1 LSLYLSGVFI
11 GRIGVGLEE
20 KSAAVKID
28 IFSILTDSSG
38 KPTMRSKK
46 KQLTVGRSE
55 WLFKDRTNNRYFGG
69 VTLSFWPG

>member
-46 KQLTVGRSE
+46 NSLQSVAQNGCLKIGQIIAISAG
-55 WLFKDRTNNRYFGG
+55 
-69 VTLSFWPG
+69 